1 MSATLVATVAT
12 EFKIPANPI
21 PAMVW
26 SIDPFFVHCDRRL
39 ENLLKNVFILVQ
51 EGKERRFLKMVG
63 IHLIES

>member
-1 MSATLVATVAT
+1 
-12 EFKIPANPI
+12 
-21 PAMVW
+21 MVW